1 MSPLV
6 QNISD
11 TAKWVAVFRADESDR
26 SDAIFHDPYAR
37 KLAGGKGVEIA
48 NAITFS
54 KKNSWSF
61 VART

>member
-26 SDAIFHDPYAR
+26 PDAIFHDPYAR
-37 KLAGGKGVEIA
+37 KLAGEKGVEIA

-54 KKNSWSF
+54 K
-61 VART
+61 